1 MIQTRHSSKWLWVL
15 LLVAVVLYAAL
26 AASPVM
32 ARGPGGG
39 DCGGGCGGSGG
50 GGGGSATPLS
60 DYEKQAL
67 NRAIDEEYYAKA
79 VYEKVM
85 NTFGPISPF
94 NWIARDEQMHVN
106 WVAKLLVKY
115 GLPVPIDRWSGTIAL
130 EFTSKQQACLVGA
143 EAESYNAGVYD
154 EMIPQIS
161 HDDILSTFTKLGDVS
176 RYRHLPAFQEWADIY
191 ESLGE

>member
-1 MIQTRHSSKWLWVL
+1 MNQAKHRSKWLWAFLV
-15 LLVAVVLYAAL
+15 VAVVLYAAL
-26 AASPVM
+26 IASPAM

-39 DCGGGCGGSGG
+39 DCGGGCGGGG
-50 GGGGSATPLS
+50 GGDGGSETPLS

-67 NRAIDEEYYAKA
+67 NKAIDEEYYAKA

-85 NTFGPISPF
+85 DTFGPISPF
-94 NWIARDEQMHVN
+94 TWITRDEQMHVN

-115 GLPVPIDRWSGTIAL
+115 GLPVPPDGWSGNIAL

-161 HDDILSTFTKLGDVS
+161 HTDIVSTFIKLRDVS